1 MGKAQ
6 LSLLSV
12 EHFDVLFWALGIALA
27 SCHHLT
33 QPMPAWHRSTA
44 VQAACPYMV
53 MLLVSLWR
61 VGSTVS
67 TDEGLCPSTVDCYG
81 STLRGFKRPETFTFG
96 DPDLNSTRSIHTQ
109 STVMMTQL
117 RNKTDLS
124 MEEGF
129 IQKQRQ
135 RSSRLFGGQN
145 LFNSLH

>member
-1 MGKAQ
+1 M
-6 LSLLSV
+6 
-12 EHFDVLFWALGIALA
+12 
-27 SCHHLT
+27 
-33 QPMPAWHRSTA
+33 
-44 VQAACPYMV
+44 
-53 MLLVSLWR
+53 
-61 VGSTVS
+61 GSTVS
-67 TDEGLCPSTVDCYG
+67 TDEGLCPSTVACYG

-117 RNKTDLS
+117 RNKTDIS

-145 LFNSLH
+145 LLNSLPR